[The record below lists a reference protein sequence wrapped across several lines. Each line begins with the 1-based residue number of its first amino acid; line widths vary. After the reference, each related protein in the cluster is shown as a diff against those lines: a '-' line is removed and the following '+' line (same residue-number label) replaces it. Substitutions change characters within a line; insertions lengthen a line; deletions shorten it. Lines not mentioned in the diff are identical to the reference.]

1 MRYIKLKNKE
11 PLFDLNIFK
20 NWNYSFATAILTMA
34 FGIAYGSIAIL
45 PMFLQSLLGYNAY
58 WSGLAAGPMGIGTVI
73 GIVTCGAIAKIV
85 DLRKQVMVGLFTVA
99 VGCLMFSSLNLNIAI
114 SNVII
119 PNIII
124 GIGLTF
130 CVIPST
136 TLIYSN
142 VSKEEM
148 TNASS
153 LQNLVKNVG
162 CAVGTSSVG
171 VLVSRYAQIH
181 QGYLVDRMT
190 TLNSAFTERLDTMP
204 GAFMQ
209 MGADVLTAQT
219 QAAGMLYRQ
228 LL

>member
-1 MRYIKLKNKE
+1 MKIIL
-11 PLFDLNIFK
+11 LFF
-20 NWNYSFATAILTMA
+20 
-34 FGIAYGSIAIL
+34 
-45 PMFLQSLLGYNAY
+45 
-58 WSGLAAGPMGIGTVI
+58 
-73 GIVTCGAIAKIV
+73 
-85 DLRKQVMVGLFTVA
+85 
-99 VGCLMFSSLNLNIAI
+99 LNLNIAI

-181 QGYLVDRMT
+181 QSYLVDKMT
-190 TLNSAFTERLDTMP
+190 TLDSVFAERLDTMT
-204 GAFMQ
+204 ASFMQ
-209 MGADVLTAQT
+209 MGGDMLTSQAQ
-219 QAAGMLYRQ
+219 AGAMLYRQ
-228 LL
+228 LLQQSTLCAYMSAYKIYAIAILLVLPLVFCLKKVNYKTHIIKGKQG